1 MRLSEAILLGSTV
14 VRPKAGALRF
24 SGENSGCALGMAV
37 IASGGSFRQAKR
49 PLPETER
56 RTLNVEDVWGA
67 WLLERVDRPC
77 DCRVPLMLNRLRRK
91 KIAAYRRYPLSALPR
106 EMRIKDVVA
115 HLFDYHVMEKAD
127 WTLDRLTTW
136 LKPLEPNEPSEAS
149 SIGGKGDLPS
159 DDAEW
164 RETRQ
169 AFEAKMKTKR
179 HRFAGEAD

>member
-1 MRLSEAILLGSTV
+1 
-14 VRPKAGALRF
+14 
-24 SGENSGCALGMAV
+24 
-37 IASGGSFRQAKR
+37 
-49 PLPETER
+49 
-56 RTLNVEDVWGA
+56 
-67 WLLERVDRPC
+67 
-77 DCRVPLMLNRLRRK
+77 MLNRLRRK

-136 LKPLEPNEPSEAS
+136 LQPLEPNEPAEAS
-149 SIGGKGDLPS
+149 SIGGKRDLPP